1 MGIVLHFCFN
11 EFSSLC
17 VNNTKLCAV
26 YFIAIYFDY
35 SEHSIWWQETVFV
48 SKSNS
53 FGGKE
58 KLFWRNQQFTNR
70 RSASLCKLGL
80 VGSMR
85 LPVVLPLGIN
95 IFVHA
100 CYRLVLRLENQLD
113 MFLSIII
120 FSHLYLLEIK
130 NSFHYFKK
138 QVIKVKITSLLMFN
152 NRMKLNFDLVTM

>member
-1 MGIVLHFCFN
+1 
-11 EFSSLC
+11 
-17 VNNTKLCAV
+17 
-26 YFIAIYFDY
+26 
-35 SEHSIWWQETVFV
+35 
-48 SKSNS
+48 
-53 FGGKE
+53 
-58 KLFWRNQQFTNR
+58 
-70 RSASLCKLGL
+70 
-80 VGSMR
+80 
-85 LPVVLPLGIN
+85 VVLPLGIN